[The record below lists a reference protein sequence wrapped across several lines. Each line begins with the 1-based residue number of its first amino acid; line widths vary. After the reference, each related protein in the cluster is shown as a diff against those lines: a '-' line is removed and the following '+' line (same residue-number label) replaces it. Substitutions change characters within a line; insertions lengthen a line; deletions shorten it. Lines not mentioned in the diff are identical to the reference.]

1 MSSQNL
7 SYNTLFISPPLSPHY
22 KGGIDNSLC
31 DNTQNLSHEEPNNS
45 SQNSTITNPKINNQ
59 TQNKPKSIYRFR
71 LKDAPKELLE
81 LMNFSSKTLSGNSVK
96 TSVIIGNTNYING
109 PFSADTTDTNND
121 RVTVATQNSLNLNTD
136 NKKKINNFNN
146 TDNKISQNVVEKRQ
160 RVRKNPYPKKS
171 PSKISPGITC
181 SVDIFKAYRE
191 NPKSYLNSIYPLPK
205 KPDPLFSDELFP
217 CSDSETNT
225 TKKRKNRSK
234 SNKFKRTPKVNNY
247 NNNNVFERK
256 RKGNSL
262 TRVMADQEVIST
274 MANNVTNNIKNQNRV
289 YQSQMQF
296 EELMANIEKLN
307 LNMDILNNIAPK
319 ITWKGQPL
327 PIKHLPY
334 YDSLHLKEA
343 LVASTLRLN
352 PLQYLTSKY
361 TLISSAL
368 RYTEKSLPFRKSDA
382 QKLLRIDVNKASKL
396 WEFFSQIKWF

>member
-7 SYNTLFISPPLSPHY
+7 SYNTLFISPPLSPRY
-22 KGGIDNSLC
+22 NKGGIDNSLC
-31 DNTQNLSHEEPNNS
+31 GNTQNLPHEEPNNS
-45 SQNSTITNPKINNQ
+45 SQNSTITTNPKINNQ

-71 LKDAPKELLE
+71 LRDAPKELLE
-81 LMNFSSKTLSGNSVK
+81 LINFSSKTLSGNSFK

-136 NKKKINNFNN
+136 NKKINNFNN
-146 TDNKISQNVVEKRQ
+146 TDNKISKNVIEKRQ

-181 SVDIFKAYRE
+181 SVDIFKAYKE
-191 NPKSYLNSIYPLPK
+191 NPKFYLDSIYPLPK
-205 KPDPLFSDELFP
+205 KQDPLFSDELFP
-217 CSDSETNT
+217 YSDSETNI

-234 SNKFKRTPKVNNY
+234 S
-247 NNNNVFERK
+247 RK
-256 RKGNSL
+256 
-262 TRVMADQEVIST
+262 
-274 MANNVTNNIKNQNRV
+274 
-289 YQSQMQF
+289 
-296 EELMANIEKLN
+296 LMANIEKLN
-307 LNMDILNNIAPK
+307 LNMDILNNITPK

-327 PIKHLPY
+327 PITHLPY
-334 YDSLHLKEA
+334 YDSLHPKEA